1 MSIYWSLILILA
13 ASSAA
18 IINGAQQAVDT
29 PPVNKALQTELVE
42 MKTEDQRYRSEL
54 HDQMKQMPS
63 SSTQPSAALTAVFEK
78 QGEIDRKNMARLEEI
93 IQRHGWPGKSLV
105 GEEASNAAF
114 LILQH
119 STLSLQKKYFPL
131 LKDGVARGEVSAGDA
146 ALLED
151 RIRVGGGKKQFYGSH
166 VHSGP
171 ETGWKLE
178 LYPIEDEDH
187 VDERRARVGL
197 PPLAEYLKEFGLE
210 YKRPTKHRQPDGIR

>member
-13 ASSAA
+13 GSSTAV
-18 IINGAQQAVDT
+18 ISPAQQAVDAT
-29 PPVNKALQTELVE
+29 PANKALQTELLE

-54 HDQMKQMPS
+54 HQRMKEMS
-63 SSTQPSAALTAVFEK
+63 SRVAQPSAALTAEFEK
-78 QGEIDRKNMARLEEI
+78 QAEIDRKNMARLEEI

-119 STLSLQKKYFPL
+119 GTLSHQKKYFPL
-131 LKDGVARGEVSAGDA
+131 LKDGVRKGEVAAADA

-151 RIRVGGGKKQFYGSH
+151 RIRVGEGKKQLYGSH
-166 VHSGP
+166 FHSGP
-171 ETGWKLE
+171 DTGWKLE
-178 LYPIEDEDH
+178 LYSIEDEEH
-187 VDERRARVGL
+187 VDERRASVGL

-210 YKRPTKHRQPDGIR
+210 YKSTKP